1 MPELHED
8 DFERD
13 EDDEPNP
20 VSDAE
25 SQALADD
32 RAREAKYSDP
42 KLTKGGELPDEGLER
57 IKPWVINTAK
67 AIAVVG
73 GLGLIGGT
81 IYVGKTRTK
90 AAAAEQVV
98 RPGKAAEMPSELI
111 GLEEAQ
117 KRQEAAA
124 KYERKADDE
133 GLPDSTLTAVG
144 LMPDAGVYV
153 DDDDPTSPAEAVER
167 ERQRLA
173 AAGTPYGA
181 NTQRKY
187 SREEP
192 GDESFTEHAPPP
204 LSVEWGTKRVQAST
218 PPAMSQPSFAPQPQ
232 IPAGIGEALAKAQQQ
247 AQGPRDHGDGD
258 DIKEAFAASHG
269 NLDSEQVE
277 RDLGDCEL
285 VAGTPI
291 SAANI
296 MALNTDVPAKD
307 AIKVSVTQDVRC
319 GGQRQYLAIPA
330 GSEFTASANARVTY
344 GDNRIQVCMD
354 MLRRPPS
361 DGHPNGTV
369 LPIKGCWVAA
379 EMDGTPGWAADV
391 DNHWSQIVAGV
402 ALSTVLSLGTTA
414 AAGSQEGFAPTVAQG
429 AARQASQQMNQAGNR
444 IVQRDLM
451 RKPTLTRDMLK
462 HALVIVTTNQPL
474 TPWVPEKRKVLRRW

>member
-1 MPELHED
+1 MID
-8 DFERD
+8 DVFDD
-13 EDDEPNP
+13 EDDKPEP
-20 VSDAE
+20 VTDAE
-25 SQALADD
+25 SQALADE

-57 IKPWVINTAK
+57 IKPWVIKGGVGA
-67 AIAVVG
+67 AVVILG
-73 GLGLIGGT
+73 GLIGGS
-81 IYVGKTRTK
+81 IYASKTRTK
-90 AAAAEQVV
+90 AHAAEQVV
-98 RPGKAAEMPSELI
+98 KPGKAADMPSELI

-117 KRQEAAA
+117 KRQEAAS
-124 KYERKADDE
+124 KYERKDEDE

-144 LMPDAGVYV
+144 LMPDAGMYV
-153 DDDDPTSPAEAVER
+153 DDDDPTSPAQAVER

-192 GDESFTEHAPPP
+192 GDESFTEQAPPP
-204 LSVEWGTKRVQAST
+204 LSVDWGTKRVGHAPSA
-218 PPAMSQPSFAPQPQ
+218 PPAMSQPAFSPQPQ
-232 IPAGIGEALAKAQQQ
+232 IPAGIGDALAKAQQQ
-247 AQGPRDHGDGD
+247 SQGARDHGDGD
-258 DIKEAFAASHG
+258 DIKEAFAASHS

-296 MALNTDVPAKD
+296 MALNTDVPAKA
-307 AIKVSVTQDVRC
+307 AIKVAVTQNVRC

-344 GDNRIQVCMD
+344 GDARIQVCAD
-354 MLRRPPS
+354 QLRRPPS
-361 DGHPNGTV
+361 VGHPNGTL
-369 LPIKGCWVAA
+369 LPIKGCWVAV

-391 DNHWSQIVAGV
+391 DNHWSQIIAGV
-402 ALSTVLSLGTTA
+402 ALSTFLSLGTTA

-474 TPWVPEKRKVLRRW
+474 EPWVPERRKVLRRW